1 MAVSLLTALLA
12 LGLLHFLPQ
21 LAHWR
26 GAGGLRRWVAQLSDT
41 SGAGRIIITLL
52 VPLVACLLI
61 QWLLSLLP
69 LGGVLRMLFAL
80 VVLLYCMGPSAFEAD
95 LEAILRAP
103 DRPSREAAAQVLSDD
118 GEPIA
123 WNAPALGEAVVYA
136 ALRRRF
142 GVLLW
147 FFLLGPTGAL
157 LYHLAQTLGRD
168 RSLGLDADAQT
179 TAFSLA
185 NVLDWLPAQLLVFTL
200 ALVGH
205 WDAVIGAWKRWH
217 NQAAPASWYRE
228 GPGFLGAAARADIL
242 IDIVAG
248 DGYAEDRSDPIAEL
262 LRLRGALLRALL
274 AWLSVVALIVLA
286 GWIN

>member
-12 LGLLHFLPQ
+12 LGLLHVLPQ

-26 GAGGLRRWVAQLSDT
+26 GAGGLRAWVRQLGDT
-41 SGAGRIIITLL
+41 SGTGRLLVTLL
-52 VPLVACLLI
+52 VPLLACLVI

-69 LGGVLRMLFAL
+69 FDGLLRMLFAL
-80 VVLLYCMGPSAFEAD
+80 VVLLYCMGPHAFEHD
-95 LEAILRAP
+95 LETILRAP
-103 DRPSREAAAQVLSDD
+103 DGPSREAAAQVLSED
-118 GEPIA
+118 GGPIA
-123 WNAPALGEAVVYA
+123 WTAPALGEAVVYA

-157 LYHLAQTLGRD
+157 LYHLTQTLGRN
-168 RSLGLDADAQT
+168 RTLGLDADAQNA
-179 TAFSLA
+179 AFSLA

-205 WDAVIGAWKRWH
+205 WDAVLGAWRRWQQ
-217 NQAAPASWYRE
+217 QAVASSWYRE

-242 IDIVAG
+242 VDIVAG
-248 DGYAEDRSDPIAEL
+248 DGYAEDRTDPLSEL
-262 LRLRGALLRALL
+262 LRLRGVLLRALL
-274 AWLSVVALIVLA
+274 AWLSVVALVVLA
-286 GWIN
+286 SWLG